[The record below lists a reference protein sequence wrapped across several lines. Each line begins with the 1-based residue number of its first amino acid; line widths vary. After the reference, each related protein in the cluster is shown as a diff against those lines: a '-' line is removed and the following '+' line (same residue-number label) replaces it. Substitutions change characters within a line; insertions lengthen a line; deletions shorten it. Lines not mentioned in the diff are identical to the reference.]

1 MKKLLIL
8 VAGAAGYVLGTKAGR
23 ERYDQ
28 IMQMFGKVKDDP
40 RVAEAAHQVAEVAK
54 KQAPVVAEKVSDAA
68 GVAKDKAAEAAGAA
82 KAKVGSDSSN
92 GSDTSGAIDKAEAE
106 ERLEQ
111 VRSTGPQ
118 GDLP

>member
-8 VAGAAGYVLGTKAGR
+8 VAAAAGYVLGTKAGR

-28 IMQMFGKVKDDP
+28 IMQTFGKVKDDP

-68 GVAKDKAAEAAGAA
+68 GSAKNKVSDAASTAKNKANSDSTD
-82 KAKVGSDSSN
+82 GSDSS
-92 GSDTSGAIDKAEAE
+92 GSVDKAEIE

>member
-54 KQAPVVAEKVSDAA
+54 KQAPVVADKVSDAA
-68 GVAKDKAAEAAGAA
+68 GSAKGKVTEAAGTA
-82 KAKVGSDSSN
+82 KSKVSSSGSDA
-92 GSDTSGAIDKAEAE
+92 SGPVDKEEIE

>member
-8 VAGAAGYVLGTKAGR
+8 VAAAAGYVLGTKAGR

-28 IMQMFGKVKDDP
+28 IMQTFGKVKDDP

-54 KQAPVVAEKVSDAA
+54 KQAPVVADKVSEAASTAKNKVSDAA
-68 GVAKDKAAEAAGAA
+68 STAKDRANTG
-82 KAKVGSDSSN
+82 GSDSS
-92 GSDTSGAIDKAEAE
+92 GSVDKAEIE

>member
-1 MKKLLIL
+1 MKKLLVL

-28 IMQMFGKVKDDP
+28 IRQMFGKVKDDP

-54 KQAPVVAEKVSDAA
+54 KQAPVVADKLSDAA
-68 GVAKDKAAEAAGAA
+68 GSAKDKVAEAAGAA
-82 KAKVGSDSSN
+82 KEKMGSD
-92 GSDTSGAIDKAEAE
+92 GSDGSGSVDQAEIE
-106 ERLEQ
+106 QRLEQ